1 MVQQRKI
8 PRNCVNYEGHVFKPA
23 SIPLKDLEQVKLTK
37 EEITALH
44 YADFLGL
51 KQLEAAD
58 KMGISQ
64 ASFSRDLA
72 SAHSKVAQAFFNIKA
87 ILFEEPDDTSGE

>member
-8 PRNCVNYEGHVFKPA
+8 PRNCINYEGHIFKPV
-23 SIPLKDLEQVKLTK
+23 SIPIKDLEQVKLTK

-51 KQLEAAD
+51 KQQEAAE

-72 SAHSKVAQAFFNIKA
+72 SAHHKVAQAFFDVKA
-87 ILFEEPDDTSGE
+87 ILFEEPSDQEGK

>member
-8 PRNCVNYEGHVFKPA
+8 PRNCINYEGHVFKPI
-23 SIPLKDLEQVKLTK
+23 SVPMQELEQIELTK

-51 KQLEAAD
+51 KQLEAAE

-72 SAHSKVAQAFFNIKA
+72 SAHRKVAEAFFNVKA
-87 ILFEEPDDTSGE
+87 LLFEEPDNNTGE